1 METSSVRQGG
11 KRRLW
16 LKNNVGKRPTPRQ
29 AGEVLSFLLIY
40 NHNITL
46 RARALVKGK
55 ELEKLNRN
63 RALTPRVAGCR
74 KMATLP
80 P

>member
-1 METSSVRQGG
+1 METSSVRRSG

-16 LKNNVGKRPTPRQ
+16 LKNNVGKRPTRSQ
-29 AGEVLSFLLIY
+29 VGEVLSFLLIY

-63 RALTPRVAGCR
+63 RALTPHVAGCG